1 MQAAVGSSTTESG
14 TLVKCSQAGDVFR
27 GPLALAFL
35 FLLGFGGIA
44 AGSTTGSLS
53 VATGGWLVARAAGSM
68 AENETYYYIIN

>member
-1 MQAAVGSSTTESG
+1 LQAAVGSSTTESG

-53 VATGGWLVARAAGSM
+53 VATGG
-68 AENETYYYIIN
+68 